1 MISLLTDRQ
10 KRAVYRLEPIQR
22 ELIRMTLTCRVDMH
36 EPDEQGIEAVV
47 VGTHLDNAIGTDF
60 GPTQWFENTAE
71 LMVGITRTSED
82 DTRAWRETRWFNLAD
97 LIALARLADLELE
110 D

>member
-1 MISLLTDRQ
+1 MTYFNDRQ
-10 KRAVYRLEPIQR
+10 KRAIRGLKPVQQ

-47 VGTHLDNAIGTDF
+47 VGTHLDNAIGTNF
-60 GPTQWFENTAE
+60 GPPQWFENTAE
-71 LMVGITRTSED
+71 LMVGITRTGD
-82 DTRAWRETRWFNLAD
+82 DYRRETRWFNLAD
-97 LIALARLADLELE
+97 LIALARLADLEVE